1 MHIDFTRTGGFAGMR
16 LSCSVDTDQLP
27 ADQATELNTLLGNA
41 AFFELPDKIV
51 PDKQQPDRFEYRL
64 NVDAG
69 DKSHSVTVSDAAA
82 PESLRPLLNYLTTLA
97 IVRRKG

>member
-1 MHIDFTRTGGFAGMR
+1 MHIDFTRSGGFAGMR
-16 LSCSVDTDQLP
+16 LSCSVDTDHLSP
-27 ADQATELNTLLGNA
+27 EQATEVEKLIDNA
-41 AFFELPDKIV
+41 GFFELPEKLV
-51 PDKQQPDRFEYRL
+51 PEQPRPDRFEYRV

-69 DKSHSVTVSDAAA
+69 EKQHSITVSDAVA